1 MSVVQIPSPF
11 RPYTNDLKQVEIQ
24 GETINAVLQQL
35 TQEFPTLQ
43 KYLLDDQGSLQ
54 PYVNLFLNEDDV
66 RTLQGQDTIVRED
79 DRLRIVPSF
88 AGGTSLLR

>member
-24 GETINAVLQQL
+24 GETISAVLQQL

-43 KYLLDDQGSLQ
+43 KYLLDDPGSLQ

-88 AGGTSLLR
+88 AGRASLLR

>member
-24 GETINAVLQQL
+24 GETISVVLQRL
-35 TQEFPTLQ
+35 TQEYPTLQ

-88 AGGTSLLR
+88 AGGASLLR